1 MNHCAREAL
10 LNLSMN
16 VFTFFFSSS
25 LLLLVAW
32 LHTASRRR
40 LNTAKLQID
49 LAIIGSRAIFRNPR
63 KVKAGLP
70 AEGQGGSERG
80 VLIVVSQSGCNLY
93 FLISVYFCLFYP
105 VFDWISTGTDI
116 PSNFKDIYEYPDV
129 RFVQQNVL
137 YLITTVLPVND
148 TTHEPLQ
155 KRVQVDRSQGR

>member
-1 MNHCAREAL
+1 M
-10 LNLSMN
+10 
-16 VFTFFFSSS
+16 
-25 LLLLVAW
+25 
-32 LHTASRRR
+32 
-40 LNTAKLQID
+40 
-49 LAIIGSRAIFRNPR
+49 
-63 KVKAGLP
+63 
-70 AEGQGGSERG
+70 EGQGGSERG

-148 TTHEPLQ
+148 TTHVPVTCLCISRTDLLRQ
-155 KRVQVDRSQGR
+155 LYVLP